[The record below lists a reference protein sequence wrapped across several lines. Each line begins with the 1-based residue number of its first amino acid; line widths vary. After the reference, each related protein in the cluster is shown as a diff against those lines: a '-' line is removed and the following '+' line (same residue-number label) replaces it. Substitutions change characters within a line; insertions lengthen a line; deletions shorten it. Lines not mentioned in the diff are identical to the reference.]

1 MTSQSSFDAVAAGTE
16 AARRERGF
24 LARATRTNGGIV
36 IVFTLVLLGCI
47 LAGLILPDKF
57 RFLDPG
63 NISTVLRSVPLL
75 GIMALGVGMLMVS
88 GEFDLSVG
96 SLFLLSSFVMALAFS
111 DGWPIGW
118 AVLAALAIALVTGLV
133 NGLVTT
139 KLRIPSFIATLG
151 MMLVLRGITLFASG
165 GDSSM
170 SFNPG
175 EPFTSILA
183 GDFGI
188 VQVQFLWLVA
198 FAIAAYFL
206 LHRHRLGN
214 HFYAAGGN
222 REAARAVGIEVDR
235 IKIIAFVMA
244 SMLAAI
250 AGIISTTRVNS
261 VTVLGQPFELRAIAA
276 CVIGGVFLFGGRGSI
291 LGIFLGAALIY
302 LVEDILF
309 LSRAPG
315 FYLDV
320 IVGVII
326 VVAVILNT
334 RFARPG

>member
-1 MTSQSSFDAVAAGTE
+1 MTTQNFEAVAAGTE

-24 LARATRTNGGIV
+24 LASATRTNGGIV
-36 IVFTLVLLGCI
+36 IVFSLLLLGCI
-47 LAGLILPDKF
+47 IAGLIFPSNF
-57 RFLDPG
+57 RFLHPD
-63 NISTVLRSVPLL
+63 NIATVLRSMPLL
-75 GIMALGVGMLMVS
+75 GIMALGVGILMVS

-96 SLFLLSSFVMALAFS
+96 SLFLLSSFVMALAFA
-111 DGWPIGW
+111 DGWAIGW
-118 AVLAALAIALVTGLV
+118 AILAALAIALVTGIV

-165 GDSSM
+165 GDTSM
-170 SFNPG
+170 SFEPG
-175 EPFTSILA
+175 EPVTSILTA
-183 GDFGI
+183 SLGI
-188 VQVQFLWLVA
+188 IQVQFLWLVA
-198 FAIAAYFL
+198 FAVVAYL
-206 LHRHRLGN
+206 VLHRHRLGN
-214 HFYAAGGN
+214 HFYAVGGN
-222 REAARAVGIEVDR
+222 RDAALAVGINVDR
-235 IKIIAFVMA
+235 VKMIAFVLA
-244 SMLAAI
+244 SLMAAI

-291 LGIFLGAALIY
+291 LGIFLGASLIY

-320 IVGVII
+320 IVGAII